1 MAQFIP
7 AVTKVLTDAGYDV
20 KSTVFDEQ
28 GELTFSKVILVKGFF
43 LINDIT

>member
-1 MAQFIP
+1 MAQFVP

-28 GELTFSKVILVKGFF
+28 GELTFSKVILVKGF
-43 LINDIT
+43 LKLMT

>member
-1 MAQFIP
+1 MAQFVP

-28 GELTFSKVILVKGFF
+28 GELTFSKVILVKVFF
-43 LINDIT
+43 KLMT